1 LFRRCIDGED
11 WLFFQNQENRD
22 NRIPTSWTSLYPPD
36 PYIVISEGRSLFSP
50 RDLLELVQLAKDLK
64 ATRKR
69 SYPRKRR
76 V

>member
-1 LFRRCIDGED
+1 
-11 WLFFQNQENRD
+11 
-22 NRIPTSWTSLYPPD
+22 
-36 PYIVISEGRSLFSP
+36 VISEGRSLFSP